1 MWYVAY
7 ETYKC
12 EHISGLQNQQFI
24 LVTGLLDLLFQA
36 KLAKLDPYPPTV
48 WFPIFGIE
56 GQSIKL
62 WKPAPVQK
70 FISIVIQS
78 RRWAGVCA
86 AVHLTANFEN
96 QFEAT
101 FICLW
106 V

>member
-48 WFPIFGIE
+48 
-56 GQSIKL
+56 
-62 WKPAPVQK
+62 
-70 FISIVIQS
+70 
-78 RRWAGVCA
+78 
-86 AVHLTANFEN
+86 
-96 QFEAT
+96 
-101 FICLW
+101 
-106 V
+106 